1 MEKSAKI
8 KNTLFS
14 DRSDAMDE
22 STHPQHSSLAKITF
36 CGGTGSVTGSNFLL
50 EADGK
55 KILIDCGLT
64 QGTKLAD
71 DINWDS
77 FPYKAKEIDILFITH
92 AHVDHA
98 GRIPKL
104 IHEGFRGKI
113 YSTKPTKSLAP
124 LMLEDTADILSKNQ
138 DLGLDRV
145 YTPENVKL
153 ALSLWEG
160 FEYHEEIK
168 ITENL
173 KASFY
178 NAGHILGS
186 AMTQFIY
193 NGKKILFTG
202 DLGNSPSPLLPDTE
216 KITDADYLVM
226 ESVYG
231 DRNHE
236 SRGDRRQ
243 FLEEAIEDN
252 YKRKGTL
259 VIPTFSLERSQELLF
274 ELNNLVEEKRIPI
287 MPIFLDSPLAIRL
300 TEVFKQY
307 KSYFNDTAQKAMHHD
322 KYLFDFPGLHNT
334 LKSEESKMIKDVPNP
349 KIVIAGSG
357 MSTGGRIVHHERHY
371 LPDPNNTLLLTG
383 YQAVGTPGRLIQE
396 GVKTVRITG
405 EDVVVRAHVVT
416 ITGYSGH
423 KDSDELLNFV
433 ENMQEKIKKVFVVM
447 GEPKSSMFLVQKLRD
462 NLGIDAYAPEQD
474 SSVNLSC

>member
-1 MEKSAKI
+1 MCYSLYMEKTAEKTI
-8 KNTLFS
+8 
-14 DRSDAMDE
+14 
-22 STHPQHSSLAKITF
+22 KITF
-36 CGGTGSVTGSNFLL
+36 CGGTGTVTGANFLL
-50 EADGK
+50 EVENK
-55 KILIDCGLT
+55 KILIDCGLV
-64 QGTKLAD
+64 QGIKLAD
-71 DINWDS
+71 DINWDP
-77 FPYKAKEIDILFITH
+77 FPYDSKEIDILFISH
-92 AHVDHA
+92 AHVDHL
-98 GRIPKL
+98 GRVPKL

-113 YSTKPTKSLAP
+113 YSTKPTRALALP
-124 LMLEDTADILSKNQ
+124 MLEDTAAILGKNQ
-138 DLGLDRV
+138 DLNLDKI
-145 YTPENVKL
+145 YTPENIKL
-153 ALSLWEG
+153 ALSLWQG
-160 FEYHEEIK
+160 FEYHEK
-168 ITENL
+168 IQLTSNL
-173 KASFY
+173 EVSFL

-186 AMTQFIY
+186 AMTLFVY

-216 KITDADYLVM
+216 KITDIDYLIM

-236 SRGDRRQ
+236 SRDERRK
-243 FLEEAIEDN
+243 FLEETIENN

-259 VIPTFSLERSQELLF
+259 IIPTFSLERSQELLF
-274 ELNNLVEEKRIPI
+274 ELNALVENNRIPV
-287 MPIFLDSPLAIRL
+287 MPIFFDSPLAIHL

-307 KSYFNDTAQKAMHHD
+307 KDYLNENAQHAMKND

-334 LKSEESKMIKDVPNP
+334 LKSEESRMINIVPNP

-383 YQAVGTPGRLIQE
+383 YQSVGTPGRLIQE

-423 KDSDELLNFV
+423 KDSDGLLSFV
-433 ENMQEKIKKVFVVM
+433 EDTQDTVKKIFVVM
-447 GEPKSSMFLVQKLRD
+447 GEPKSALFLVQKLRD
-462 NLGIDAYAPEQD
+462 NLGIEASAPEQG
-474 SSVNLSC
+474 SSVTLVC

>member
-1 MEKSAKI
+1 MEKTAK
-8 KNTLFS
+8 L
-14 DRSDAMDE
+14 
-22 STHPQHSSLAKITF
+22 TF
-36 CGGTGSVTGSNFLL
+36 CGGAGSVTGSNFFL
-50 EADGK
+50 EIDGK

-64 QGTKLAD
+64 QGSKLAD
-71 DINWDS
+71 DVNWDP
-77 FPYKAKEIDILFITH
+77 FLYDVKEIDILLITH
-92 AHVDHA
+92 AHVDHL

-104 IHEGFRGKI
+104 INEGFKGKI
-113 YSTKPTKSLAP
+113 YSTKPTLGLALP
-124 LMLEDTADILSKNQ
+124 MLEDTAGILGKSDNS
-138 DLGLDRV
+138 LLEEIYRE
-145 YTPENVKL
+145 ENIKGS
-153 ALSLWEG
+153 LSLWEG
-160 FEYHEEIK
+160 FDYHEKIK

-173 KASFY
+173 EVSFL

-186 AMTQFIY
+186 AMILFVY

-202 DLGNSPSPLLPDTE
+202 DLGNSPSMLLPDTE
-216 KITDADYLVM
+216 HVDDVDYLIM

-236 SRGDRRQ
+236 SREDRRK
-243 FLEEAIEDN
+243 FLEQVIEDN

-259 VIPTFSLERSQELLF
+259 LIPTFSLERSQELLF
-274 ELNNLVEEKRIPI
+274 ELNNLVENNRIPT

-300 TEVFKQY
+300 TEIFKQY
-307 KSYFNDTAQKAMHHD
+307 KNYFNEGAQKVMIHD

-334 LKSEESKMIKDVPNP
+334 LKSEESRMINNVPGP

-383 YQAVGTPGRLIQE
+383 YQSVGTLGRLIQE
-396 GVKTVRITG
+396 GMKTVHITG

-416 ITGYSGH
+416 ILGYSGH
-423 KDSDELLNFV
+423 KDSDGLFSFV
-433 ENMQEKIKKVFVVM
+433 GEMQDRVKKVFVVM

-462 NLGIDAYAPEQD
+462 NLGIEAYAPEQG
-474 SSVNLSC
+474 SSIILDCGL